1 MKKEKR
7 ALRRRLAQSYM
18 SSVISISL
26 VLLLI
31 GVSGLLAVNAGSV
44 SNYFRENIKLAIFFE
59 ESAVEDE
66 AKKIFAE
73 IRSKSYTKEATYIS
87 KEEGAKEMIDVLGED
102 FLSTFEV
109 NPIPISIELF
119 LNADYLNSDSLR
131 TIVQQFTALSPIKE
145 VIYQDSLVELINEN
159 LETAGVVLVIFIA
172 LMLFVSVVLI
182 NNTVRLNLFSKRF
195 TIYTMK
201 LVGAKRAFIR
211 RPFLNR
217 AIIQG
222 SLSGSIS
229 ALILGGI
236 VYLVYEDLPE
246 LFAILDIK
254 MIILVLGG
262 IICVGILLCLISTYF
277 IVNRLVSMTGDD
289 MYY

>member
-7 ALRRRLAQSYM
+7 ALRRRLTQSYM

-59 ESAVEDE
+59 ESTGEDE

-73 IRSKSYTKEATYIS
+73 IRNKSYTKEATYIS
-87 KEEGAKEMIDVLGED
+87 KEDGAKEMIDILGED

-131 TIVQQFTALSPIKE
+131 TIVQQLTALSPIKE
-145 VIYQDSLVELINEN
+145 VIYQDSLVKLINEN
-159 LETAGVVLVIFIA
+159 LETAGVVLIIFIA

-222 SLSGSIS
+222 SLSGIIS

-254 MIILVLGG
+254 LIILVLGG

-289 MYY
+289 IYY